1 MVSRSHLFN
10 PRRLLQR
17 VSSVDSSEIEAFEKD
32 NDKKRNSHGS
42 GRRTFF
48 HRYQIAPLRGR
59 GRSSSTTIDETACDD
74 ELVSET
80 LQERP
85 RVSFTTVS
93 VRNYELILGDNPEAE
108 FPLSLGWDYDE
119 ESPTSVSVDEYDAR
133 HDREGYKN
141 SKNFEPL
148 SPTERKARL
157 EAVGLPEAL
166 LMQQERSRR
175 VRVILEFAYRCNQED
190 PLYAN
195 ARTTSIVRWLDRF
208 LP

>member
-1 MVSRSHLFN
+1 MVSRNHLFN
-10 PRRLLQR
+10 PRRLLKR
-17 VSSVDSSEIEAFEKD
+17 VSSVDNSEIEAFEKD
-32 NDKKRNSHGS
+32 IDKQRNNYGS
-42 GRRTFF
+42 GRAFF
-48 HRYQIAPLRGR
+48 HRYQLAPLRVR
-59 GRSSSTTIDETACDD
+59 GKSSSLTMHETACDD
-74 ELVSET
+74 EVVSET
-80 LQERP
+80 FQDRP

-119 ESPTSVSVDEYDAR
+119 ESPSSVSVDEYDTR
-133 HDREGYKN
+133 HDREGYK
-141 SKNFEPL
+141 SAKNFEPL

-195 ARTTSIVRWLDRF
+195 ARVHGAQVLFRRYIL
-208 LP
+208 